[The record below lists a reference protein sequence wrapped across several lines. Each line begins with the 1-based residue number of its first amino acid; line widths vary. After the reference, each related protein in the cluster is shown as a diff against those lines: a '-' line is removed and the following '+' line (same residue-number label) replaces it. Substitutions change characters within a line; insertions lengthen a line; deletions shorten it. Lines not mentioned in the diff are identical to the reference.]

1 MPGSR
6 SLRFLLLLCL
16 VIGPLSR
23 AAAGSPALDP
33 AALAADQKEVQLDLP
48 GALRTQARQH
58 RLGFAKLTLGDGLL
72 IPLKTARGRTLELLF
87 LGEGRLEVEPPDAIE
102 AGQLELFTGQ
112 RRLDVGFP
120 AAFFA
125 APAGRLREFGQGLP
139 KAVLSAEEKEQVQA
153 IFDGRGELSER
164 EVLDIDSQ
172 LLLAELGEPLAQEF
186 FAAILETEERGLICL
201 SHDLEGEDPL
211 SLGQWME
218 MPAYETEPA
227 MPETSDGEGVAET
240 NVFDLWVAG
249 RDPQQKVPAAITT
262 FEPKHYDLRLEIEPV
277 AGKIV
282 GEAKIEV
289 EAQMPSRVVKLTLHG
304 DLSIDSVRDEAG
316 KELFFERQADVV
328 RVFLPER
335 REKGQTAQ
343 LSVRYQGEFFEA
355 GRKRKSRGLREN
367 EAFYPHAGELD
378 EATYNFELRWPEGW
392 EVLAAGDFVAEG
404 KTTGKSGTMFWQ
416 KRRMAE
422 PNWGPTFVIGKF
434 RSAQRQVGGVSIRL
448 ALGIGLG
455 GKSQDL
461 EEMLDAAATSLQY
474 FSALYGPYPGKELTL
489 ATAPAEYSQS
499 FDGFIVLADEMMEA
513 SGEEATELGIE
524 DRRTVIAHEVA
535 HQWWGHVIGWPR
547 WRDLWFSESMAN
559 YSAYLWARKY
569 VPDLNHN
576 HGPNA
581 AWQEDLTY
589 NLPHGRSLESIGPL
603 VLGQRLDSSL
613 TGDAYEPIVYRKG
626 AVVIDS
632 LAQIWGER
640 KFLEALGK
648 LTREA
653 RGKRL
658 STEDLIAGLER
669 HGGASLKTFA
679 QQFIYGT
686 GLPEV
691 YYRWRSE
698 KLPSGGYR
706 VTVETEA
713 EPSYHF
719 RHFLE
724 EMPDGEVVVR
734 WRRQNEID
742 LAALELVAPVRI
754 ELAGE
759 RRVREERFA
768 QRGARSQAVYELAE
782 EPQALEI
789 DPDRRVFARF
799 WDRRAEPKK
808 ILYYQGYDRTA
819 AGDLA
824 GARQAFAE
832 GLKTRTPP
840 GEDPKNAAQL
850 DRALDASIYL
860 GQARL
865 DLIEGKLEAA
875 AAAIAAAKKAVPK
888 SFLPLYQKDLD
899 YFAALLAWHQGKSE
913 ETFRTLNKL
922 ILKKGEIDD
931 NEAWLYLAMAAGD
944 LGEQEVWESAIAEL
958 EARGINIDLLV
969 DESEST
975 EDP

>member
-1 MPGSR
+1 MPGR
-6 SLRFLLLLCL
+6 RPFYLFLLLGLL
-16 VIGPLSR
+16 IGPLPR

-33 AALAADQKEVQLDLP
+33 AALAEDQQKVQLDFA
-48 GALRTQARQH
+48 GAVRTEKRQI
-58 RLGFAKLTLGDGLL
+58 RLGFARLSFGEGLL
-72 IPLKTARGRTLELLF
+72 VPLKTARGRTLELLF

-102 AGQLELFTGQ
+102 ASQLELFTGV
-112 RRLDVGFP
+112 RRLDVAFQAG
-120 AAFFA
+120 FFA
-125 APAGRLREFGQGLP
+125 APEARLKELRQGLP
-139 KAVLSAEEKEQVQA
+139 KAVLSAEENEQVQA
-153 IFDGRGELSER
+153 IADGREQLSER
-164 EVLDIDSQ
+164 EVLDIDAQ
-172 LLLAELGEPLAQEF
+172 LLLATLGEPLASEF
-186 FAAILETEERGLICL
+186 FAAILETQERGLICL

-218 MPAYETEPA
+218 MAGYETEPA
-227 MPETSDGEGVAET
+227 VPAASDGEAVAEN

-249 RDPQQKVPAAITT
+249 RDPQQKVPAAINT
-262 FEPKHYDLRLEIEPV
+262 FEPKHYDLRIEIEPSS
-277 AGKIV
+277 GKIV

-289 EAQMPSRVVKLTLHG
+289 EAQLPSRVVKLSLHG
-304 DLSIDSVRDEAG
+304 DFSIDAVRDEAG
-316 KELFFERQADVV
+316 NQLFFQRQADVV
-328 RVFLPER
+328 RVFLPQTR
-335 REKGQTAQ
+335 AVGQRAQ
-343 LSVRYQGEFFEA
+343 VAVSYQGEFFEA

-367 EAFYPHAGELD
+367 EAFYPHAGEID
-378 EATYNFELRWPEGW
+378 EATYELELRWPEGW
-392 EVLAAGDFVAEG
+392 EVLAAGEFVAEG
-404 KTTGKSGTMFWQ
+404 KMAGKGGQVLWQ
-416 KRRMAE
+416 KRRMSE

-434 RSAQRQVGGVSIRL
+434 RSATRQVDGMTIRL

-455 GKSQDL
+455 GKTQDL

-474 FSALYGPYPGKELTL
+474 FSALFGPYPGKELTL

-499 FDGFIVLADEMMEA
+499 FYGFIVLSDEMMEA

-559 YSAYLWARKY
+559 YSAYVWARKFL
-569 VPDLNHN
+569 PDLTYDN
-576 HGPNA
+576 GPNA

-589 NLPHGRSLESIGPL
+589 NLPRGRSLESVGPL

-613 TGDAYEPIVYRKG
+613 TADAYEPIVYRKG

-698 KLPSGGYR
+698 KLPTGGYR

-759 RRVREERFA
+759 GRFREERFA

-782 EPQALEI
+782 EPQGLEI

-840 GEDPKNAAQL
+840 GEDPKDAAQL

-865 DLIEGKLEAA
+865 DLIEGKQEAA
-875 AAAIAAAKKAVPK
+875 AAAIAAARKAVPK

-899 YFAALLAWHQGKSE
+899 YFTALLAWQQGKSE
-913 ETFRTLNKL
+913 ETFRTLNRL
-922 ILKKGEIDD
+922 IFKKGEIDD
-931 NEAWLYLAMAAGD
+931 NEAWLYLAMAAGE

-958 EARGINIDLLV
+958 EARGIAVDLLLA
-969 DESEST
+969 EE
-975 EDP
+975 P